1 MKRCSPG
8 APLSGAHLEAL
19 REAEATLEAAVAAGD
34 HASVPD
40 ANRAFHTTINDAAG
54 NPGALAIVDRH
65 WLMLS
70 ALLRRYGYS
79 EDRFQRVVDDHQH
92 IIRAIERQDSASA
105 AALMGAHIE
114 KAKNNLLAR
123 AAEAE
128 LEADRIAGDGA
139 MKR

>member
-1 MKRCSPG
+1 M
-8 APLSGAHLEAL
+8 
-19 REAEATLEAAVAAGD
+19 AAGD